1 MCHTCGPCTCD
12 LSQFLSPDNTLAIL
26 RNPFGNLK
34 GFITCMIGTRLP
46 VHMSVRST
54 REFRKWDFA
63 HSQASHFVRRRRDYR
78 NHNAWE
84 ILKEHGYSVVLY
96 HCPLAALRCDLTIFD
111 LAILDFQMPGLNG
124 CELFLRMRASGAE
137 FPMLLLTGCA
147 DVLSYEDR
155 ALFSRCLN
163 KAAPIRQL
171 LETITISRCQSKF
184 LIVPP
189 GSR

>member
-1 MCHTCGPCTCD
+1 MRHTGGSHTGD

-124 CELFLRMRASGAE
+124 CELFLHQE
-137 FPMLLLTGCA
+137 
-147 DVLSYEDR
+147 LS
-155 ALFSRCLN
+155 SRCFCSQGEQMSSRTKTALYFLDASTRLRLFGN
-163 KAAPIRQL
+163 SSKRSQSLDAKA
-171 LETITISRCQSKF
+171 SS
-184 LIVPP
+184 
-189 GSR
+189 